1 MRSVYRSR
9 DSPLLDTL
17 FYFHFWNFKILKG
30 MYKYHEKTDKTLCL
44 FAWLWPCAQSLLP
57 AAHGATAPLC
67 DHRYF
72 RKASLDLYKYDF
84 TSANEAGILEWDTYV
99 STGLPDKA
107 VEAALAPYA
116 IQGVVFSLCQG
127 S

>member
-1 MRSVYRSR
+1 MKK
-9 DSPLLDTL
+9 LTKL
-17 FYFHFWNFKILKG
+17 FA
-30 MYKYHEKTDKTLCL
+30 LCL
-44 FAWLWPCAQSLLP
+44 ALALCLSLLP
-57 AAHGATAPLC
+57 AAHGATAPAATI
-67 DHRYF
+67 DTS

-116 IQGVVFSLCQG
+116 IQGVVFSYVKVADITTYSALEADG
-127 S
+127 YRDMVLYGMEDHEATT